1 MTVTLEE
8 AKTHFDDLIAK
19 VATGESVVI
28 TAHEKPLAQL
38 VPTMPDKPKPQ
49 FGRSK
54 GMLTILAEDDEHLK
68 DFEEYMPPKE
78 I

>member
-1 MTVTLEE
+1 MTITLEE
-8 AKTHFDDLIAK
+8 AKIQLGDLIAK
-19 VATGESVVI
+19 VAAGESVVI
-28 TAHEKPLAQL
+28 TDHEKPVAQL
-38 VPTMPDKPKPQ
+38 VPPVPDKLRPQ
-49 FGRSK
+49 YGRCK